1 MKVPDVSF
9 SGSFSILR
17 GVCVFLEK
25 RVHVGRFKC
34 GTHPKK
40 KNKPSH
46 VSGGA
51 IQEQVFFF
59 FFNFFEP
66 SEQHARAGLDFTFM
80 CPGGWVGGLN
90 LVGGC

>member
-40 KNKPSH
+40 KTNPLMSLEELFKSK
-46 VSGGA
+46 
-51 IQEQVFFF
+51 FFF